1 MEPNSEIKLVRV
13 SEATFPCS
21 LFKIAK
27 LAFWAGL
34 CQLDYGIPTF
44 DSESFE
50 LELNGIPG
58 GTSGSSFVQNP
69 SVFLEIRFRPMYT
82 MRVGLP

>member
-1 MEPNSEIKLVRV
+1 MNSSSFESQRPL
-13 SEATFPCS
+13 FPCS
-21 LFKIAK
+21 LFIAK

-34 CQLDYGIPTF
+34 CQLEYGIPTL

-50 LELNGIPG
+50 LELSMGYLAAPLR
-58 GTSGSSFVQNP
+58 SSFVQNP